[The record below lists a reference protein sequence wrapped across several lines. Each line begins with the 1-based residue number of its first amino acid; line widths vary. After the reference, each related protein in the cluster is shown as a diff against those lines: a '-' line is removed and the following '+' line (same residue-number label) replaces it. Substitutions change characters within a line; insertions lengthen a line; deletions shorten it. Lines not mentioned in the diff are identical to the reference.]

1 MVKVVG
7 YGVGYGFGF
16 VVGFALGVVTVY
28 TAAKMVVTSQV
39 QTTKTEPVEVNA

>member
-28 TAAKMVVTSQV
+28 TAAKMVVTSQTV
-39 QTTKTEPVEVNA
+39 KTEVNE

>member
-7 YGVGYGFGF
+7 YGVGYGFGL

-39 QTTKTEPVEVNA
+39 QTVKTEPVEVNA